1 MHVPSLGHSG
11 PLLIIFCAIRLY
23 FRDQLTTCTL
33 ADQARD
39 AARNS
44 GVYFHVLY
52 QSSLQAKEQ
61 DKRCGNR
68 YFPLRQA
75 NTDHLKHDSVLWSVH
90 IRNLCLRFLR
100 DCLLLTDENEWI
112 NNKCSKCIIIR
123 LKFLTDS
130 LVHICQKGKK
140 SQRRII
146 LWYY

>member
-1 MHVPSLGHSG
+1 MLEEVQSDACAPSLGYSG

-33 ADQARD
+33 FSHLAEQAHD

-44 GVYFHVLY
+44 GVYFHELN

-75 NTDHLKHDSVLWSVH
+75 NIDHLKHDSLLWSVH
-90 IRNLCLRFLR
+90 IRNLWLRFLR
-100 DCLLLTDENEWI
+100 L
-112 NNKCSKCIIIR
+112 SP
-123 LKFLTDS
+123 S
-130 LVHICQKGKK
+130 HG
-140 SQRRII
+140 
-146 LWYY
+146 